1 MARRTHRAALTLL
14 TLTWASSVL
23 AKDIGIQTPTGKQIY
38 DSNETFSDVDDTR
51 KRRFVVE
58 AVAGLGPEGNI
69 GMLIGW
75 INQPVRGFEYYA
87 GFGYEANPA
96 LNVTGSVR
104 YVFNIDGWRP
114 YLAVGYIYKNLER
127 LGTYNHNVFGE
138 IGYSWVLH
146 DTYHLTA
153 GVGVRRILGVG
164 IREDSPLKEP
174 DVDPV
179 LLASETDDMAR
190 WAPMVAL
197 RFSRAF

>member
-1 MARRTHRAALTLL
+1 MRRHTALAVALASLVTARGALG
-14 TLTWASSVL
+14 
-23 AKDIGIQTPTGKQIY
+23 KEIGIHSPAGKTIY

-58 AVAGLGPEGNI
+58 AVAGAGPEGNI

-104 YVFNIDGWRP
+104 YVFNLSGWRP
-114 YLAVGYIYKNLER
+114 YLSLGYIYKSLDR
-127 LGTYNHNVFGE
+127 LGTYNHNLFGE
-138 IGYSWVLH
+138 VGYSWVLH
-146 DTYHLTA
+146 ETYHLTA
-153 GVGVRRILGVG
+153 GIGVRRILTIG
-164 IREDSPLKEP
+164 IREDSPLNEP
-174 DVDPV
+174 DVDRA
-179 LLASETDDMAR
+179 LLQSETDSVTR
-190 WAPMVAL
+190 WVPMFAL